1 MKKKGEVD
9 EMCKRRGRGAKRKM
23 KKRMGLWWR
32 QRKWVNEIEDKKEGE
47 EREEKLLEFLTK
59 TVINF

>member
-1 MKKKGEVD
+1 MQEWG
-9 EMCKRRGRGAKRKM
+9 RGRGAKRKM